1 VVIETFYDKQMEA
14 AAAAAATTS
23 AGDADVSGDDGMAH
37 RQPVAGYDHDEE
49 QGAVGGQPA
58 VVPSHEV

>member
-1 VVIETFYDKQMEA
+1 MEP
-14 AAAAAATTS
+14 AAAATTS
-23 AGDADVSGDDGMAH
+23 AGDADVTGDDGMAQ
-37 RQPVAGYDHDEE
+37 RQPVAGYDCDEE

>member
-1 VVIETFYDKQMEA
+1 VVIETFCDKQMEP
-14 AAAAAATTS
+14 AAAATTS
-23 AGDADVSGDDGMAH
+23 AGDADVTGDDGMAQ
-37 RQPVAGYDHDEE
+37 RQPVAGYDCDEE

>member
-1 VVIETFYDKQMEA
+1 MEA